1 MRSRKRAAG
10 YQCIMSGEMPAAEP
24 KKRRKAL
31 TAKLLDLDERF
42 EREMRA
48 RGFDPAQAENVAL
61 TSELARLYA
70 AREEARA
77 ELEEL
82 SAENDA
88 EM

>member
-1 MRSRKRAAG
+1 
-10 YQCIMSGEMPAAEP
+10 MPADELE
-24 KKRRKAL
+24 KRRKELVAR
-31 TAKLLDLDERF
+31 LLELDERF

-70 AREEARA
+70 AREEVRA

-82 SAENDA
+82 AAENDA
-88 EM
+88 ET